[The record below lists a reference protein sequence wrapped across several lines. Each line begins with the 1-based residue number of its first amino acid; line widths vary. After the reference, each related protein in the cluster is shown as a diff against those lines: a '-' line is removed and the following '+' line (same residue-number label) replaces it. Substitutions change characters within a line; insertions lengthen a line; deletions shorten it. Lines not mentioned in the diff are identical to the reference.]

1 MLYTIKKKNPE
12 LKAIQFDGTYSC
24 LEYMKNI
31 FGWYFYSSYSAN
43 KETNIVSEL
52 RVLCQDESFKYL
64 RKGDYLLLLT
74 GGLFDVI
81 GKDRFDIEFEII
93 KTK

>member
-12 LKAIQFDGTYSC
+12 LKAIQFDGTYTC

-43 KETNIVSEL
+43 KETNIVAEL
-52 RVLCQDESFKYL
+52 RVLCYDDSFKYL
-64 RKGDYLLLLT
+64 RKGDFLVLLS
-74 GGLFDVI
+74 GGLFNVI
-81 GKDRFDIEFEII
+81 TKDTFDKDFEII